1 MEIKLF
7 LDKNR
12 NPINAGKVY
21 TDTINGVLDIH
32 IVEHDGTY
40 FAKPDGLD
48 AEPLETVCG
57 GLVVQDGR

>member
-21 TDTINGVLDIH
+21 MDTINGVSDIH
-32 IVEHDGTY
+32 IVEQDGIY

-48 AEPLETVCG
+48 AEPLEAVCG
-57 GLVVQDGR
+57 GLIVQE

>member
-12 NPINAGKVY
+12 NPIDAGKVY
-21 TDTINGVLDIH
+21 MDVVNSVSDIH
-32 IVEHDGTY
+32 IIEQNGNY

-48 AEPLETVCG
+48 AEPLESVCDG
-57 GLVVQDGR
+57 FVVQE

>member
-12 NPINAGKVY
+12 NPINIGKIYMDV
-21 TDTINGVLDIH
+21 INNVSDIH
-32 IVEHDGTY
+32 IVEQDGNY

-48 AEPLETVCG
+48 AEPLDSVCNS
-57 GLVVQDGR
+57 LVVQE